1 MTQHQRRFKDIFRQN
16 TIILATPF
24 NRCHL
29 LKQFAFAFVMK
40 QSETLLTQK
49 PSKVNILK
57 DYILVENII
66 FTKEKRKI
74 KEPPFIYKD
83 F

>member
-1 MTQHQRRFKDIFRQN
+1 
-16 TIILATPF
+16 
-24 NRCHL
+24 
-29 LKQFAFAFVMK
+29 MK

-49 PSKVNILK
+49 PAKVNILK

-74 KEPPFIYKD
+74 KESPFIYKD